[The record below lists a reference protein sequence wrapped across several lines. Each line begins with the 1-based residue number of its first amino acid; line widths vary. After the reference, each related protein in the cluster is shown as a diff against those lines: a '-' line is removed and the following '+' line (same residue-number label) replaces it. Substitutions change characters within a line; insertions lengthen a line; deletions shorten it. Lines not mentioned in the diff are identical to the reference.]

1 MSAGDYLLVIG
12 DNPHE
17 LECAIKAA
25 EPELF
30 RTGWLERL
38 TSPFLRLYV
47 RASSRLKV
55 TEGYDGHGVL
65 IGSIYDAEDGRP
77 WSEKSRARIASRR
90 LDEACARDVIRTAF
104 GGYVLVRREAAS
116 AAVLRDPS
124 GALEAVGWRRPGVV
138 VIASKPVDALFPVD
152 AKIDVDPL
160 AIMAKRPGE
169 YFHDLAVT
177 GFAPVG
183 AGALVDVGPEGWRA
197 TQLWRPAD
205 LYRRRGDLPSHEAI
219 RRTVEMSVRALAGD
233 DGPWVAEVSGG
244 LDSAVVAAA
253 LGRAGRKQVSGWVNH
268 VFPDAEGDESAY
280 ADAVAKRLG
289 FELMRAP
296 RLGFLLDE
304 DVLAQASSGFRP
316 GTNDLDPGYNAD
328 IDRRI
333 CALGAAGAITGQGGD
348 AVFFQ
353 MATPL
358 IGIDELQERGLGARS
373 AVLMDVAR
381 WNRRSAWPGTWIKAW
396 RNGRRAAGQASRR
409 GAAPH
414 PWLEDLRGVPPAKR
428 MQISALAYC
437 QTFQQAAVRT
447 RNGWCL
453 NPLLSQPVV
462 ELGLGISS
470 TDLTRGGRDRAL
482 VRSAF
487 KDLLPEL
494 IIQRRS
500 KGDVSAFYGRTV
512 SHNLPFLRGYLL
524 DGRLAAQGLVDRS
537 RLESELAHSD
547 LLWRGNHAEVL
558 SLALLESWVRQWQAR
573 LSKR

>member
-25 EPELF
+25 GPELF

-47 RASSRLKV
+47 RATSRLRV
-55 TEGYDGHGVL
+55 TEAYDGHGVL
-65 IGSIYDAEDGRP
+65 IGAIHDAEDGRS
-77 WSEKSRARIASRR
+77 WSEEDRATIASRC
-90 LDEACARDVIRTAF
+90 LDEIGARGVIRTAF
-104 GGYVLVRREAAS
+104 GGYVLVRRVASS

-124 GALEAVGWRRPGVV
+124 GALEAVGWRRPGVTI
-138 VIASKPVDALFPVD
+138 IASRPVDVLFPAGAAID
-152 AKIDVDPL
+152 AEAL
-160 AIMAKRPGE
+160 ALMAERPGE
-169 YFHDLAVT
+169 YFHDLAIT
-177 GFAPVG
+177 DFAPVA
-183 AGALVDVGPEGWRA
+183 AGALVVIGQEGWRA
-197 TQLWRPAD
+197 TQLWRPSD
-205 LYRRRGDLPSHEAI
+205 VYRRRGDLPSCEAI
-219 RRTVEMSVRALAGD
+219 RRTVEMSTRTLAS
-233 DGPWVAEVSGG
+233 DGEPWVAEVSGG

-253 LGRAGRKQVSGWVNH
+253 LGHAGRKRISGWINH
-268 VFPDAEGDESAY
+268 VFPDAEGDETLY
-280 ADAVAKRLG
+280 ADTLAKRLG
-289 FELMRAP
+289 FELTRAP

-316 GTNDLDPGYNAD
+316 GINDLDPGYNAD

-396 RNGRRAAGQASRR
+396 RNARRAAGQASRR

-414 PWLEDLRGVPPAKR
+414 PWLEDLQGVPPAKR
-428 MQISALAYC
+428 IQISALAYS

-487 KDLLPEL
+487 KDLLPEA

-512 SHNLPFLRGYLL
+512 SRNLPFLRGYLL
-524 DGRLAAQGLVDRS
+524 DGRLAAHGLVDRS